1 MAGKM
6 VVNYGKFNDWA
17 DQISR
22 ENQNLL
28 DRLHEIKDL
37 INSLAGDAWESD
49 AAAAIRQKITGME
62 GRFEDYYK
70 AVDNYVIYIRN
81 TAQTYQATEKTNT
94 SNAEQ
99 FI

>member
-1 MAGKM
+1 MAGKI

-17 DQISR
+17 DTISK

-28 DRLHEIKDL
+28 NRLHEIKDL
-37 INSLAGDAWESD
+37 INSLAGESWESN
-49 AAAAIRQKITGME
+49 AAVAIRQKITAME
-62 GRFEDYYK
+62 SRFEDYYK

-81 TAQTYQATEKTNT
+81 TAQRYQATEKTNT

-99 FI
+99 FT